1 MNTVDNMTMKKMI
14 RDARDKLSEITNIE
28 TRVNLGVKLDLA
40 EKKENIN
47 EIKSIYGEI
56 SFICMQN
63 HFTELPKSILYKEP
77 PTFDQAVIDFL
88 NLNIPDLI
96 RLPEQDEFFGSVI
109 HLLLEVVIMETLHV
123 DRILNI

>member
-63 HFTELPKSILYKEP
+63 HFTELPKSILYKEKN
-77 PTFDQAVIDFL
+77 DIYAIIGYVHNNEDKIKMLDC
-88 NLNIPDLI
+88 
-96 RLPEQDEFFGSVI
+96 
-109 HLLLEVVIMETLHV
+109 
-123 DRILNI
+123 